1 MPATGREILSGQR
14 NFHFVTVTG
23 VVQGFLTD
31 DLDQRYTWLAL
42 RTPHGVIMVA
52 ARGASFASYDFKR
65 LVDAEVSL
73 SGLVHTAS
81 GWRHGSQPHL
91 LLNARQSVRILQP
104 QPDDPFAPDKRRT
117 MSDLHRQ
124 SLSGCVLAATDSR
137 CYIRTVGNRFV
148 EAEAAADTPLPRA
161 GAIVSVAGFP
171 ETDGTRLRLTE
182 AVFRTDT
189 NRVAQPDTPQALTF
203 DQLHTYKSIVRGIN
217 TEIHGTPVTLCGRVT
232 ATVPDNASARLFGLT
247 DGSRFVNVDCSGLDR
262 PLPPEAAIARVSGI
276 FLTEFEPMRPSVE
289 FPVFRAFKLVPRT
302 AADIQIV
309 EQPPWWTP
317 LRLLTVLIVLVLV
330 LVGVLIWN
338 WSLNV
343 RANRRGVEL
352 AREQLARRAASL
364 KIEERTR
371 LAVEIHDALSQTLT
385 GISLLFD
392 SMEDEAMTPSLQRFF
407 AVARQMLASCRKEL
421 KGCLWDLRTRTFEE
435 KDMTEALRRTLQPY
449 ANEADLRIRFNVPRE
464 DLSETV
470 THDILRIV
478 RELVVNALRHGHATA
493 VSIAG
498 TRDGDAIRFVVEDN
512 GAGFDPMAAPGPREG
527 HFGLQGIRERL
538 KPHQGTLE
546 LAAVR
551 PQGTRA
557 RITLNMGESD
567 NVET

>member
-1 MPATGREILSGQR
+1 
-14 NFHFVTVTG
+14 
-23 VVQGFLTD
+23 
-31 DLDQRYTWLAL
+31 
-42 RTPHGVIMVA
+42 
-52 ARGASFASYDFKR
+52 
-65 LVDAEVSL
+65 
-73 SGLVHTAS
+73 
-81 GWRHGSQPHL
+81 
-91 LLNARQSVRILQP
+91 
-104 QPDDPFAPDKRRT
+104 
-117 MSDLHRQ
+117 
-124 SLSGCVLAATDSR
+124 
-137 CYIRTVGNRFV
+137 
-148 EAEAAADTPLPRA
+148 
-161 GAIVSVAGFP
+161 
-171 ETDGTRLRLTE
+171 
-182 AVFRTDT
+182 
-189 NRVAQPDTPQALTF
+189 
-203 DQLHTYKSIVRGIN
+203 
-217 TEIHGTPVTLCGRVT
+217 
-232 ATVPDNASARLFGLT
+232 
-247 DGSRFVNVDCSGLDR
+247 
-262 PLPPEAAIARVSGI
+262 
-276 FLTEFEPMRPSVE
+276 
-289 FPVFRAFKLVPRT
+289 
-302 AADIQIV
+302 
-309 EQPPWWTP
+309 
-317 LRLLTVLIVLVLV
+317 
-330 LVGVLIWN
+330 
-338 WSLNV
+338 
-343 RANRRGVEL
+343 
-352 AREQLARRAASL
+352 
-364 KIEERTR
+364 
-371 LAVEIHDALSQTLT
+371 
-385 GISLLFD
+385 
-392 SMEDEAMTPSLQRFF
+392 MTPSLQRFF